1 MRGEDLS
8 RRSRRTAS
16 LETPPRAWGRRIPSR
31 RRHGSIRKHPHVRG
45 EDQGQAAT
53 EVALIETP
61 PRAWGRLKSAIIPG
75 INQRNTP
82 TCVGKTYSRTPL
94 RHAERKH
101 PHVRGEDYRPFDTT
115 HLKEE
120 TPPRAWGRQS
130 QCRLERVSFRNTPTC
145 VGKTQAPS
153 RHHAVLQKHPHVRG
167 EDYEMQD
174 LS

>member
-82 TCVGKTYSRTPL
+82 TCVGKTPPVINPK
-94 RHAERKH
+94 ANVRKH
-101 PHVRGEDYRPFDTT
+101 PHVRGEDRLP
-115 HLKEE
+115 LKVREIFLE

-145 VGKTQAPS
+145 VGKTNLHLASPDNG
-153 RHHAVLQKHPHVRG
+153 QKHPHVRG
-167 EDYEMQD
+167 EDT
-174 LS
+174 